1 MKKKVWAISLL
12 VLVWIS
18 QYQYSQ
24 SSAGAPTA
32 STGAPGEGNCSMPG
46 CHVDFAANSGSGKV
60 EILLPKNHYSPKEEL
75 EVTVQVSDAAMKK
88 TGYELT
94 ALDDVGNAVGAFE
107 PTDNYRTQLLPGTG
121 KFANRNYMTYTANG
135 TNVSNNTGI
144 WKMKWKAGN
153 SIGAVHFYA
162 AGTAADGDGTQAGDY
177 VFTTSKTI
185 GEAIGVGQLENKTD
199 AFFCCSTSSIYVAE
213 SMLLNLFD
221 LNGKL
226 ILQNKQ
232 VSENISLSYL
242 PKGIYLAR
250 LTSSYGTE
258 TLKLMLP

>member
-1 MKKKVWAISLL
+1 MKKKLWAISLL
-12 VLVWIS
+12 VLVWLS
-18 QYQYSQ
+18 QYQYSI
-24 SSAGAPTA
+24 SSAGAPAA
-32 STGAPGEGNCSMPG
+32 STGAPGEGNCSMSG

-60 EILLPKNHYSPKEEL
+60 EILLPKNHYSPGEEL

-94 ALDDVGNAVGAFE
+94 ALDDAGNAAGQFE
-107 PTDNYRTQLLPGTG
+107 LTDNYRTQLLPGTG
-121 KFANRNYMTYTANG
+121 KFANRSYMTYTANG
-135 TNVSNNTGI
+135 TGVSNNSGI

-153 SIGAVHFYA
+153 SMGAVHFYA

-185 GEAIGVGQLENKTD
+185 GQATGIGIPIAIGT
-199 AFFCCSTSSIYVAE
+199 AARFYASSLFVTE
-213 SMLLNLFD
+213 PMQLNLFD

-226 ILQNKQ
+226 IIQNHRL
-232 VSENISLSYL
+232 SESISLSHL

-250 LTSSYGTE
+250 LTGSHGTE

>member
-1 MKKKVWAISLL
+1 MKKKVWVISLL
-12 VLVWIS
+12 VLVWLS
-18 QYQYSQ
+18 QYQYIL
-24 SSAGAPTA
+24 SSAGAPIA

-60 EILLPKNHYSPKEEL
+60 EILLPNKHYSSGEEL

-94 ALDDVGNAVGAFE
+94 ALDDAGNAVGAFE
-107 PTDNYRTQLLPGTG
+107 LTDNYRTQLLPGTG

-135 TNVSNNTGI
+135 IGVSNNNGI

-153 SIGAVHFYA
+153 SMGAVHFYA

-177 VFTTSKTI
+177 VCTTSKSLGLAT
-185 GEAIGVGQLENKTD
+185 GVEHVENT
-199 AFFCCSTSSIYVAE
+199 STARFSFSSGSIFVTE
-213 SMLLNLFD
+213 PVQLNLFD

-226 ILQNKQ
+226 IIQNQ
-232 VSENISLSYL
+232 RLSESISLSHL

-250 LTSSYGTE
+250 LTGKNGTE